1 MGYEIEIDKEINSCG
16 INYSVFIEA
25 NITYSCSEDPEP
37 TDVEITHCDIADED
51 GNPVTWDLEE
61 GRIEKI
67 KVFCPDLERAID
79 SALWSEIQT
88 HTEDNYRYIQ
98 WDLEDDSE

>member
-1 MGYEIEIDKEINSCG
+1 MGYEIEIDKEINVG
-16 INYSVFIEA
+16 GTTYSVFIEA

-37 TDVEITHCDIADED
+37 TEVEITHCDIADEE
-51 GNPVTWDLEE
+51 GKPVTWDLEE
-61 GRIEKI
+61 GMLEKI
-67 KVFCPDLERAID
+67 KVCYPDLEAAID
-79 SALWSEIQT
+79 GVLWSAIQT